1 MVVPAARGFEHPA
14 AIATALAERGVAL
27 RVVRLDLDEPLP
39 DVDEVAGLVVMGG
52 PMGAFDDAAH
62 SFLAGE
68 RALLGACVERAVPVL
83 GVCLGAQLLAGA
95 LGAAVRRGPHSE
107 VGAGTVRL
115 SPEAAADPVLGGAP
129 DPLPVLHWH
138 HDTFDLPAGAVLLAS
153 SDRYPHQAFRVGRRA
168 YGLQFHVELGPEQH
182 SLLREHLGPTR
193 APSPAELVEIGAAG
207 GDVLRRWA
215 AASAP

>member
-1 MVVPAARGFEHPA
+1 M
-14 AIATALAERGVAL
+14 
-27 RVVRLDLDEPLP
+27 
-39 DVDEVAGLVVMGG
+39 
-52 PMGAFDDAAH
+52 
-62 SFLAGE
+62 
-68 RALLGACVERAVPVL
+68 
-83 GVCLGAQLLAGA
+83 
-95 LGAAVRRGPHSE
+95 
-107 VGAGTVRL
+107 
-115 SPEAAADPVLGGAP
+115 
-129 DPLPVLHWH
+129 PVLHWH

-182 SLLREHLGPTR
+182 SLLRETLGPTR